1 MEFLLLFELH
11 KNIIMKFKLVFV
23 LLFCAVIM
31 HSQKAVFLHHS
42 TGNGVW
48 NGGKGVPQYIK
59 EYNEKN
65 GTNISVQELSYPSGT
80 YPWENYPYDYWNLWI
95 NGACQQNVAERECL
109 NNLCSKYKLIIFKH
123 CFPGAGIQADNGNP
137 NVKSAEKTLGN
148 YKAQY
153 RALLKLMDSFPYN
166 KFLIWT
172 LAPLHR
178 NATSNAEAARAKE
191 FVDWVNNTWL
201 KEDGKSHPNI
211 YIFDFFMHAAEQ
223 SLFPVL
229 GNTWCL
235 KYSYEGD
242 HNGSDS
248 HPNNAANDF
257 IAPLFAESITKC
269 FQNTSSTEDVGQDI
283 IIYPVPVSD
292 ILTIENHENL
302 SKEISVFDLNGKKI
316 VDKIVDIEG
325 QIDVSQLNSGVYF
338 LKYINGNIA
347 KTIKFIKI

>member
-1 MEFLLLFELH
+1 
-11 KNIIMKFKLVFV
+11 MKIRFLVF
-23 LLFCAVIM
+23 LIFNFTILF
-31 HSQKAVFLHHS
+31 SQKAIFLHHS

-48 NGGKGVPQYIK
+48 NGGKGIAQYIS

-65 GTNISVQELSYPSGT
+65 GTNISVHELSYPSGT

-95 NGACQQNVAERECL
+95 NGSCQQNVPERECL

-123 CFPGAGIQADNGNP
+123 CFPGAGIQAENGNP
-137 NVKSAEKTLGN
+137 NVKSPAKTLGN

-153 RALLKLMDSFPYN
+153 RALLKLMDSFPDN

-178 NATSNAEAARAKE
+178 NATNNNEATRAKE
-191 FVDWVNNTWL
+191 FVDWVNNIWL
-201 KEDGKSHPNI
+201 KEDGKPHPNI
-211 YIFDFFMHAAEQ
+211 YIFDFFLLAAEQ

-242 HNGSDS
+242 HNGNDS
-248 HPNNAANDF
+248 HPNNVANDF
-257 IAPLFAESITKC
+257 IAPLFAEAIIKC
-269 FQNTSSTEDVGQDI
+269 FQNTSPVLEAGQDLM
-283 IIYPVPVSD
+283 IYPVPVSD
-292 ILTIENHENL
+292 LLSIENHENFT
-302 SKEISVFDLNGKKI
+302 KEISVFNLNGKKV
-316 VDKIVDIEG
+316 VDMKVDSKGKIN
-325 QIDVSQLNSGVYF
+325 VSQLESGVY
-338 LKYINGNIA
+338 LLHYLNNNKG